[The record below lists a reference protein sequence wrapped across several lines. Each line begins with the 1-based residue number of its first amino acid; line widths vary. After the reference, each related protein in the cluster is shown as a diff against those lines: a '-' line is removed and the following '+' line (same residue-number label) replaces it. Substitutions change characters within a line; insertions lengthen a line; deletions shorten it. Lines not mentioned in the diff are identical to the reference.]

1 MRKVCESMDTKATPA
16 QGKVEAIYGPMFSG
30 KTLEMLHR
38 LREAR
43 WCGLHCQVFKPS
55 LDDRY
60 AVHQVVAHNGDRL
73 PCTVV
78 SQPNQILD
86 DVEPGTDIVAIDE
99 VQFFNEGDQVLAVAK
114 ALAEDGKRVIL
125 VGLDRDYR
133 KELFSWIQRID
144 ESVEVTRKTATCTCC
159 GRPAEFTQRR
169 ITRHDIP
176 TTLSRIDVGGAE
188 KYEPRCADCHVDLI
202 VEILNTT
209 EPPSRSSA

>member
-1 MRKVCESMDTKATPA
+1 MNTKATLTL
-16 QGKVEAIYGPMFSG
+16 GKVEAIYGPMFSG

-38 LREAR
+38 LQVAR
-43 WCGLHCQVFKPS
+43 LDGLRYQVFKPDI
-55 LDDRY
+55 DDRY
-60 AVHQVVAHNGDRL
+60 AVHQVVAHNGDCL

-86 DVEPGTDIVAIDE
+86 RVEPETNVVAIDE
-99 VQFFNEGDQVLAVAK
+99 VQFFNEGRQVLAVAK

-133 KELFSWIQRID
+133 KKLFSWIQYINK
-144 ESVEVTRKTATCTCC
+144 SVEVTPKTATCACC

-169 ITRHDIP
+169 ITRPDIP
-176 TTLSRIDVGGAE
+176 ATLSRLDVGGAE

-202 VEILNTT
+202 VEILNAT
-209 EPPSRSSA
+209 EVPCHGSAY